1 MLHTIKKLSVFAI
14 VAIVAMAFS
23 ACSSDEEQPAVLQQ
37 LLGKWQPVTRS
48 YTEASA
54 NTNTYEIW
62 YKDLTWDRHQ
72 TIEGENQLTRKGAFH
87 IENNI
92 IWLRSTNRKGHDVV
106 ILEYKFEVNGDN
118 LTLIDIKT
126 QAVTQFKRIK

>member
-48 YTEASA
+48 YTEAST
-54 NTNTYEIW
+54 NTNTYEI
-62 YKDLTWDRHQ
+62 
-72 TIEGENQLTRKGAFH
+72 
-87 IENNI
+87 
-92 IWLRSTNRKGHDVV
+92 STLKT
-106 ILEYKFEVNGDN
+106 
-118 LTLIDIKT
+118 TLFGFAAPTVRGTTSLSLNTSLK
-126 QAVTQFKRIK
+126 

>member
-48 YTEASA
+48 YTEANA

-72 TIEGENQLTRKGAFH
+72 TIEGENQITRKGLPH
-87 IENNI
+87 
-92 IWLRSTNRKGHDVV
+92 
-106 ILEYKFEVNGDN
+106 
-118 LTLIDIKT
+118 
-126 QAVTQFKRIK
+126 